1 MLIHTSEV
9 KPTSH
14 QLSKIKKLKKK
25 HADHDLKEIMGT
37 GRADNEVRRKGR
49 QGTGS
54 GCGKKMAGRKLS
66 NGLGIKS
73 EHFRNKD
80 ANTANFQEGG
90 TRNKT
95 EEWSRGE
102 NNNVHPNN
110 LQVDSISEKNWNE
123 LETAEG
129 GAVWDIFRRQD
140 VPKLKEYLKK
150 HHNEF
155 RHLYCNPVPQVKKV
169 LP

>member
-9 KPTSH
+9 KRASH
-14 QLSKIKKLKKK
+14 RLSKIKKLKKK
-25 HADHDLKEIMGT
+25 HADHDKKEIMGT

-49 QGTGS
+49 QGTRG

-73 EHFRNKD
+73 EHFRNED
-80 ANTANFQEGG
+80 ADAAIFQEGG

-95 EEWSRGE
+95 EWSPVE
-102 NNNVHPNN
+102 NNTVHPNN

-140 VPKLKEYLKK
+140 VPKLDEYLRK
-150 HHNEF
+150 HHKEF

-169 LP
+169 LS

>member
-1 MLIHTSEV
+1 MLTHTSEV
-9 KPTSH
+9 KPASH

-25 HADHDLKEIMGT
+25 HADHDKKEIMGT

-49 QGTGS
+49 QGTRG
-54 GCGKKMAGRKLS
+54 GCGKKMVGRKLS

-73 EHFRNKD
+73 EHFRNED
-80 ANTANFQEGG
+80 ADAANFQEGG

-95 EEWSRGE
+95 EEWSPGE
-102 NNNVHPNN
+102 NNTVHPNN

-140 VPKLKEYLKK
+140 VPKLDEYLRK
-150 HHNEF
+150 HHKEF
-155 RHLYCNPVPQVKKV
+155 RHQYCNPVPQVKKV